1 MSDFTYESQNS
12 KARLE
17 TYEWDNTW
25 IEHADKQ
32 VRRVLYIGDSI
43 SCNVRRIVTAKAGGE
58 LYVDGFGTSK
68 AVDNPFFK
76 DAVRLFGRQQ
86 GKREAVLFNNG
97 LHGWHSEDETEYAR
111 FYEDYVNFLREEF
124 ADAPLFIVLTTFVS
138 SEERCKRV
146 QVRNRVACEI
156 AAKYD
161 LPVIDLYTPSAEIV
175 HLLRDGVHFQAEGND
190 ILAEFLLKEIRKN
203 LGK

>member
-1 MSDFTYESQNS
+1 MDFTYEQENRSNH
-12 KARLE
+12 LE
-17 TYEWDNTW
+17 TYEWERIW

-32 VRRVLYIGDSI
+32 VRRLFYIGDSI
-43 SCNVRRIVTAKAGGE
+43 SCNIRQLVTAKAGGE
-58 LYVDGFGTSK
+58 LYVDGIGTSK

-76 DAVRLFGRQQ
+76 DLTRIVALQQ

-97 LHGWHSEDETEYAR
+97 LHGWHLEDETEYAR
-111 FYEDYVNFLREEF
+111 FYEDYVVFLKKEF

-138 SEERCKRV
+138 NEERCKRV

-161 LPVIDLYTPSAEIV
+161 LPVIDLYTPSAEIA

-190 ILAEFLLKEIRKN
+190 VLAEYLLKEIRKD
-203 LGK
+203 LGE